1 MKYVKGLANILELG
15 IVIAFL
21 YVVITEVDKHLTCI
35 DFFGKFCV
43 WH

>member
-1 MKYVKGLANILELG
+1 MKFIKGLTSVLELG
-15 IVIAFL
+15 IAIAAI
-21 YVVITEVDKHLTCI
+21 YVLTIIVEKHLTCI